1 MQTLPPNAALILPT
15 LKEAIREQERL
26 HAVWLQDQV
35 NDLNTKMVAE
45 IEAIIKAHRDMAE
58 YITHDVTSS
67 VAGGVPFERPTSL
80 PHLNQGDEDYEI
92 DN

>member
-1 MQTLPPNAALILPT
+1 MPTLPQNAALILPT

-26 HAVWLQDQV
+26 HAVWLQDEV
-35 NDLNTKMVAE
+35 TDLNTKMVKE
-45 IEAIIKAHRDMAE
+45 IEAIIKAHKDMAE

-67 VAGGVPFERPTSL
+67 VVERPVSF

>member
-26 HAVWLQDQV
+26 HSVWLQDEV

-45 IEAIIKAHRDMAE
+45 IESIIKAHKDMAE
-58 YITHDVTSS
+58 FITQPNKALSVTSS
-67 VAGGVPFERPTSL
+67 VAEM
-80 PHLNQGDEDYEI
+80 PHLNHGDEDYEI

>member
-1 MQTLPPNAALILPT
+1 MPTLPQNAQLVLPT

-26 HAVWLQDQV
+26 HAVWLQDEV

-45 IEAIIKAHRDMAE
+45 ISAIIKAHKDMAE
-58 YITHDVTSS
+58 YITQPPYVSIKVTPPL
-67 VAGGVPFERPTSL
+67 GGGGL
-80 PHLNQGDEDYEI
+80 PEDYEI

>member
-1 MQTLPPNAALILPT
+1 MPTLPPNATLILPT

-45 IEAIIKAHRDMAE
+45 IESIIKAHRDMAE
-58 YITHDVTSS
+58 YITQPDLVTESS
-67 VAGGVPFERPTSL
+67 GRRSVRNEM
-80 PHLNQGDEDYEI
+80 PHLNHGDEDYEI